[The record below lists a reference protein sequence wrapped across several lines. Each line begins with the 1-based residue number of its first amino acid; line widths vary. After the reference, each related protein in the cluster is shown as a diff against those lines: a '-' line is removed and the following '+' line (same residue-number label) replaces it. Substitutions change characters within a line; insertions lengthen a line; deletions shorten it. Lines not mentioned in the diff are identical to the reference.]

1 MKKSFVTLLSALMLV
16 AAACGTST
24 SNGGETSGNGSTAA
38 PAAPTNDSGDK
49 QEAVTIG
56 ITQIVEHPS
65 LDAAREGFLAAL
77 KDAGYTEGE
86 NLTIDYQNA
95 QGDMN
100 TNVTIAQKFA
110 SDKVDLVLA
119 IATPSAQAM
128 AKASSEIPIVFTA
141 VTDPLGAKLVD
152 SLEKPGGNVTG
163 VSDTHPDAIQ
173 KTMESVKEFFPEA
186 KNVGIIYNN
195 GEQNSV
201 VNVENAKE
209 AMGPLGLQPVEV
221 TVANSSE
228 VKQAADSLVGRVDV
242 IYIPKDNTVVSA
254 LDAVV
259 MVAND
264 KDIPLFVGETDSVK
278 AGGFAGFGFEYRDLG
293 YTTGQM
299 AIEIL
304 KGKNPSDIP
313 VGFPAKLE
321 LMMNTKTAK
330 EQNITITDEM
340 KSKAI
345 LYPEE

>member
-1 MKKSFVTLLSALMLV
+1 MKKSFAIALSALMLF
-16 AAACGTST
+16 AAACGSSGTTS
-24 SNGGETSGNGSTAA
+24 SGGSGESGSA
-38 PAAPTNDSGDK
+38 PAQDSGGGDQKK
-49 QEAVTIG
+49 QVTIG

-65 LDAAREGFLAAL
+65 LDASREGFLAAL
-77 KDAGYTEGE
+77 KDAGYVEGE
-86 NLTIDYQNA
+86 NLKVDYQNA

-128 AKASSEIPIVFTA
+128 AKASKEVPIVFTA

-163 VSDTHPDAIQ
+163 VSDTHPEAIK
-173 KTMESVKEFFPEA
+173 KTMEAIKEFFPDA
-186 KNVGIIYNN
+186 KNVGVIYNN

-201 VNVENAKE
+201 VNVENAKKE
-209 AMGPLGLQPVEV
+209 MDALGLQAVEV

-228 VKQAADSLVGRVDV
+228 VKQAAESLIGRVDV

-278 AGGFAGFGFEYRDLG
+278 AGGFAGFGFEYFDLG
-293 YTTGQM
+293 YTTGQK
-299 AIEIL
+299 AVEIL
-304 KGKNPSDIP
+304 KGKSPSEIP
-313 VGFPAKLE
+313 VGFPDKLE
-321 LMMNTKTAK
+321 LMINVKTAK
-330 EQNITITDEM
+330 EQNITITDAM
-340 KSKAI
+340 KSKAK
-345 LYPEE
+345 LYEGE